1 MERAGKLAGGVA
13 DHASRGVPRV
23 IRSPD
28 WEIRGVIAAFATRR
42 QPVPSEHTD
51 ECNISLSIGRNPG
64 EVMANRAVLAH
75 CLGLEG
81 KRLATV
87 RQCHWAPVVEVSA
100 GSLSYVEGPVRQPP
114 GCGMVT
120 ADPRVA
126 LLIGTADCLPVL
138 LADLDGRGV
147 GALHIGWRELAGG
160 AVERGVRG
168 LLNLGGRLHRIS
180 AWLGPCICSG
190 CYIVGEDVRDRVG
203 RRYPTAASRSA
214 SGSPA
219 LDLVEGACEALRYAG
234 VEAISTVGYCTLE
247 HPSNLYSRRRDGPT
261 GIQGSF
267 IALK

>member
-1 MERAGKLAGGVA
+1 MERAGKLAGGVG
-13 DHASRGVPRV
+13 DHAFHAIPNV

-28 WEIRGVIAAFATRR
+28 WESRDVIAAFATRR
-42 QPVPSEHTD
+42 NPVAPGPTD
-51 ECNISLSIGRNPG
+51 ECNISLSIGRNPE
-64 EVMANRAVLAH
+64 EVMANRAALAA
-75 CLGLEG
+75 CLGLDG

-100 GSLSYVEGPVRQPP
+100 GSLSFEVPLGQPP

-120 ADPRVA
+120 SDPQVA

-138 LADLDGRGV
+138 LADLDGRCV

-160 AVERGVRG
+160 AVERGVRA

-180 AWLGPCICSG
+180 AWLGPCICRD
-190 CYIVGEDVRDRVG
+190 CYTVGEDVRDRVG
-203 RRYPTAASRSA
+203 HLYPTAASRGA

-219 LDLVEGACEALRYAG
+219 LDLVEGAYEALRSAG
-234 VEAISTVGYCTLE
+234 VEAISTVRYCTLE
-247 HPSNLYSRRRDGPT
+247 HPSHLYSRRRDGPT